1 MPIFIIQKRNGRRRF
16 MKQKLAMM
24 LTMMCLITSIST
36 VSYAAEV
43 NTKTTAQARATGN
56 SGRGIQPYYIN
67 VSNIAAGLKITGNT
81 AYCLA
86 EVYAKKPCFINVV
99 MRLQKKE
106 SGSWQ
111 TKSSWV
117 ESAANAGGKSLS
129 KSFTLSSKGTYRV
142 YVIATVEGEQ
152 VPCESNIV
160 TY

>member
-1 MPIFIIQKRNGRRRF
+1 MKR
-16 MKQKLAMM
+16 KLAMM
-24 LTMMCLITSIST
+24 LAMMCLIISVST
-36 VSYAAEV
+36 VGYAAEG
-43 NTKTTAQARATGN
+43 NTKTTAQAKATGN
-56 SGRGIQPYYIN
+56 SGEIQPYYVN
-67 VSNIAAGLKITGNT
+67 TLNIAAGLKISGST

-129 KSFTLSSKGTYRV
+129 KSFALSSRGTYRV
-142 YVIATVEGEQ
+142 YVIATVGGEQ
-152 VPCESNIV
+152 VTCESNIV

>member
-1 MPIFIIQKRNGRRRF
+1 
-16 MKQKLAMM
+16 MKQKLAM
-24 LTMMCLITSIST
+24 LLAVVCLVISMST
-36 VSYAAEV
+36 VSYAAEGNAKV
-43 NTKTTAQARATGN
+43 TAQARAAGNTG
-56 SGRGIQPYYIN
+56 GIQPRYVN
-67 VSNIAAGLKITGNT
+67 TLNIAAGLKISGST

-86 EVYAKKPCFINVV
+86 EVFAKKVCFVNVT

-106 SGSWQ
+106 NGSWQ
-111 TKSSWV
+111 TKSSWI
-117 ESAANAGGKSLS
+117 ESSTSGSKMMS

>member
-1 MPIFIIQKRNGRRRF
+1 MKR
-16 MKQKLAMM
+16 KLAMM
-24 LTMMCLITSIST
+24 LTMMCLIISMST
-36 VSYAAEV
+36 VSYAAEG

-56 SGRGIQPYYIN
+56 SGGIQPYYVNISK
-67 VSNIAAGLKITGNT
+67 VSAGLKITGNT

-86 EVYAKKPCFINVV
+86 EVFAKKVCFVNVT

-106 SGSWQ
+106 NGSWQ
-111 TKSSWV
+111 TKSSWI
-117 ESAANAGGKSLS
+117 ESSTSGSKMMS